1 MQGIEITLYN
11 NKRHSLEN
19 KEEYEVVAG
28 ENNATTILVHFPEQ
42 YKEFSKRVDFKNIR
56 GEKWSISLYTPEI
69 RTKEYADNFDKLNFT
84 FTLPSPVTVFG
95 ELEVQFIAYLAD
107 DEKTFVP
114 FKLVRIY
121 VENSI
126 FYIKKEGSEN
136 PDLVVEANTYSKLAL
151 EVAQQTVDMVNKTKQ
166 IVDELTVSSSQI
178 DCEAP
183 MSVEITT
190 NATTER
196 KNIHFNIPAPK
207 KGTSYRNK
215 GAWSSTTEY
224 INNDYYI
231 DTVSV
236 HGCTY
241 YCKQTHKNQQP
252 LDSQETTYWGI
263 LALKSTNVTIVDNLD
278 STNPAYVLSAKQGNV
293 LKQQQATQDT
303 EISNLKTTTTNQ
315 GNEITKIKNNTT
327 IIANSNGGFSCGS
340 GTTNGKGM
348 QFKGFTLCDENGKIP
363 VERLFDAIYPV
374 GSVYISVNSTSP
386 QTLFG
391 GTWVQLQDRFLLGA
405 GATYSNGSTGGSK
418 DAIAVSHNHN
428 ISQNVGGT
436 IGYGGWGTIYGN
448 GYTSAPGDVSG
459 NISMEENYNS
469 GIGNWAGGGNAQRGR
484 NVYARFRIPD
494 LVMDS
499 AGSSGVDK
507 NMPPYLVVYMWKRTA

>member
-1 MQGIEITLYN
+1 LYI
-11 NKRHSLEN
+11 
-19 KEEYEVVAG
+19 V
-28 ENNATTILVHFPEQ
+28 
-42 YKEFSKRVDFKNIR
+42 NI
-56 GEKWSISLYTPEI
+56 
-69 RTKEYADNFDKLNFT
+69 
-84 FTLPSPVTVFG
+84 
-95 ELEVQFIAYLAD
+95 
-107 DEKTFVP
+107 
-114 FKLVRIY
+114 
-121 VENSI
+121 
-126 FYIKKEGSEN
+126 GS
-136 PDLVVEANTYSKLAL
+136 NT
-151 EVAQQTVDMVNKTKQ
+151 D
-166 IVDELTVSSSQI
+166 
-178 DCEAP
+178 
-183 MSVEITT
+183 ITT
-190 NATTER
+190 NPTTER

-207 KGTSYRNK
+207 TGTSYRHK

-224 INNDYYI
+224 INSDYYI

-263 LALKSTNVTIVDNLD
+263 LAIKSTNVTIIDNLD

-293 LKQQQATQDT
+293 LKQQQTSQDT

-327 IIANSNGGFSCGS
+327 IVANSNGGFSCGS
-340 GTTNGKGM
+340 GATNGKGM
-348 QFKGFTLCDENGKIP
+348 QFKGFTVCDENGKVP
-363 VERLFDAIYPV
+363 VARLVDAIYPV
-374 GSVYISVNSTSP
+374 GSIYMSVNSTNP

-405 GATYSNGSTGGSK
+405 GSTYSNGSTGGSK
-418 DAIAVSHNHN
+418 DAVAVSHNHN

-469 GIGNWAGGGNAQRGR
+469 GIGNWAGGGNSQRGR
-484 NVYARFRIPD
+484 NVYARYRIPD
-494 LVMDS
+494 VAI
-499 AGSSGVDK
+499 AGAGESGVDK